1 MALYLY
7 FLYRQKG
14 WMTLFFGKKKK
25 TDEMLLA

>member
-1 MALYLY
+1 MTLYLY

-14 WMTLFFGKKKK
+14 WMTLFFGEKK